1 MTARLTGSPEPCT
14 RQGAIDAGWR
24 LAGERYSGEALVL
37 QHSGADGN
45 RWQVRAHTFELGRAV
60 EAYKQH
66 RTQVVHG
73 AIALWHRGR
82 LNRFDTGT
90 ELHQRDAV

>member
-1 MTARLTGSPEPCT
+1 MTPRLTGSPEPCT

-24 LAGERYSGEALVL
+24 LAAEQCSGEAIVL

-45 RWQVRAHTFELGRAV
+45 RWQLRASSFELGRAV
-60 EAYKQH
+60 DAYKQH
-66 RTQVVHG
+66 RPSVVHG

-82 LNRFDTGT
+82 LNRFEAGVD
-90 ELHQRDAV
+90 LHQLDAV

>member
-1 MTARLTGSPEPCT
+1 MNERLTGSPEPCT

-24 LAGERYSGEALVL
+24 IAAEQCAGEAIVL

-45 RWQVRAHTFELGRAV
+45 RWQLRAHSYEVGPVVA
-60 EAYKQH
+60 AYKRH
-66 RTQVVHG
+66 RDSVVQG

-82 LNRFDTGT
+82 LNRFETGA
-90 ELHQRDAV
+90 ELHQLDAV

>member
-1 MTARLTGSPEPCT
+1 VIGRLTGSPEPCT

-24 LAGERYSGEALVL
+24 LAGAQCSGEAMVL

-45 RWQVRAHTFELGRAV
+45 RWQLRAHSFELGRAV

-66 RTQVVHG
+66 REHVVRG

-82 LNRFDTGT
+82 LNRFEAGAD
-90 ELHQRDAV
+90 LHQLDAV